1 MQIYFLP
8 PPLWPPPT
16 LFASRFPLLPPSMPE
31 QSRVGGD
38 GRGQPAGDLEQS
50 ATVGGGALAAG
61 TRGLLPTAGCSLL
74 VSEVTYEEETTG
86 CDPSAPVWAGIRG
99 KREGRCLSFAVH

>member
-1 MQIYFLP
+1 M
-8 PPLWPPPT
+8 
-16 LFASRFPLLPPSMPE
+16 
-31 QSRVGGD
+31 
-38 GRGQPAGDLEQS
+38 
-50 ATVGGGALAAG
+50 GGGNLLVTLSKVLLLGGGELAAA

-99 KREGRCLSFAVH
+99 KREGRCLSFAVD